1 MSELITLDPA
11 PEEWLTSER
20 LEDLQVQLGASVPLL
35 IRADALRTVLNCWIR
50 GELGVDEDAML
61 AWAHAQWGH
70 RLDSLF
76 LQRKDRLDQASCRL
90 LRVKQQGLA
99 LELYHRLL
107 AEEATFE
114 QVSQEFGVGSE
125 RFQGGLLKQQGLAS
139 FPGNLGQLLRKL
151 KPGQLSKPLQVGKL
165 FAIVKLENF
174 VSAVHGDSS
183 TQLLLELELDQW
195 VEGMVSHLEA
205 LVSSTD

>member
-76 LQRKDRLDQASCRL
+76 LQRKDRLDQASC
-90 LRVKQQGLA
+90 GC
-99 LELYHRLL
+99 
-107 AEEATFE
+107 
-114 QVSQEFGVGSE
+114 
-125 RFQGGLLKQQGLAS
+125 
-139 FPGNLGQLLRKL
+139 
-151 KPGQLSKPLQVGKL
+151 
-165 FAIVKLENF
+165 
-174 VSAVHGDSS
+174 
-183 TQLLLELELDQW
+183 
-195 VEGMVSHLEA
+195 
-205 LVSSTD
+205 